1 MANRFRGTIDVDE
14 RSSVPDWE
22 PYLQPVAPEG
32 APSILYIVLDDV
44 GFSAME
50 PWGGLIETPNINRL
64 AARGLTYTNW
74 HTTALC
80 SPTRSSLLT
89 GRNHTTNGMAC
100 IAEATSGY
108 PNANGHI
115 PFECATVAEVLGE
128 RGWNTYMLGKW
139 HLCPSD
145 EMNMASTKRNWP
157 VGRGFERF
165 YGFLGGETNQWYPDL
180 VYDNH
185 PVDQPSWPEDGYHL
199 TADLTD
205 KAIEF
210 IKDAKAIAPAKP
222 FFMYYCPGATHAPHH
237 APKEWIEKYAGKF
250 DMGYERYRE
259 QVFVRQQEL
268 GIFPDH
274 AELSPLNPYAG
285 ETSVDGKPWPPLD
298 VVRPWDELSADEQRL
313 FCRMAEVYA
322 GFLSHTDDEIGRLL
336 DFLEQIGQYDNTII
350 VLVSDNGAS
359 GEGGPNGS
367 INESLFFNGIPDDVD
382 INLQYIDALGS
393 PATYNHYPV
402 GWAWA
407 FNTPFKMWK
416 RYNFEGG
423 VADPMVISWPRGIT
437 TQGELRHQF
446 LHATDI
452 VPTIYELIGVELP
465 DSVKG
470 YNQIPLEGVSFR
482 STFESDDVPTPKE
495 SGFFSM
501 LGSRAVW
508 HKGWKAV
515 SVHPTIAGWGH
526 FDRDRWELYN
536 TVDDPTECHDL
547 AEQEPAKLQE
557 LINHWFHLAGMYNGL
572 PLVDKTAVEVLADP
586 TRPQVAPSRDQYI
599 YYPDTAE
606 VPESAAVNIRNRSY
620 SIAVEVDLDAADA
633 AGVLFSH
640 GARFGGHSLY
650 LKDGKLKYV
659 YNFVGLK
666 EQMVE
671 STKTVPTGS
680 AILSASFV
688 REGDAMPTKGT
699 LSLFIND
706 EKVGEGTISTQ
717 PGNFSLVGEGLNVG
731 KDPGEPVTDD
741 YVGERP
747 YAFTGGTI
755 RQAIVDVSGEPFLDL
770 ETEALAMMARE

>member
-1 MANRFRGTIDVDE
+1 MAEFKGTIKLDARD
-14 RSSVPDWE
+14 STPDWA
-22 PYLQPVAPEG
+22 PYLQPVAPAG
-32 APSILYIVLDDV
+32 APNVLYIVLDDV

-50 PWGGLIETPNINRL
+50 PWGGMIETPNINRL

-115 PFECATVAEVLGE
+115 PFECATIAEVLGE

-145 EMNMASTKRNWP
+145 EMNLASTKRNWP
-157 VGRGFERF
+157 IGRGFERY

-185 PVDQPSWPEDGYHL
+185 PVEQPGWPEDGYHL
-199 TADLTD
+199 TTDLTD

-210 IKDAKAIAPAKP
+210 VKDSKTIAPEKP
-222 FFMYYCPGATHAPHH
+222 FFMYFCPGACHAPHH

-259 QVFVRQQEL
+259 LVFERQKQM
-268 GIFPDH
+268 GIFPES
-274 AELSPLNPYAG
+274 AELTPLNPYVD
-285 ETSVDGKPWPPLD
+285 ETSPEGKPWPPLD
-298 VVRPWDELSADEQRL
+298 VVRPWDELSVDEQRL

-322 GFLSHTDDEIGRLL
+322 GFLSHTDHEIGRLL
-336 DFLEQIGQYDNTII
+336 DFLDESGQFDNTIV

-367 INESLFFNGIPDDVD
+367 INESLFFNGIPDDIEV
-382 INLQYIDALGS
+382 NLQYIDLLGS
-393 PATYNHYPV
+393 TATYSHYPT

-423 VADPMVISWPRGIT
+423 VADPLVISWPAGIEAT
-437 TQGELRHQF
+437 GEVRHQF
-446 LHATDI
+446 LHATDV
-452 VPTIYELIGVELP
+452 VPTMYDMLGIEMPGV
-465 DSVKG
+465 VKG
-470 YNQIPLEGVSFR
+470 FDQIPLEGVSFR
-482 STFESDDVPTPKE
+482 STFDSDDVPTPKE

-508 HKGWKAV
+508 HQGWKAV

-526 FDRDRWELYN
+526 FDEDRWELFD
-536 TVDDPTECHDL
+536 TVDDPTENRDL
-547 AEQEPAKLQE
+547 AAQEPEKLRE
-557 LINHWFHLAGMYNGL
+557 LIELWFELADKYNGL
-572 PLVDKTAVEVLADP
+572 PLLDSTAVEVLADP
-586 TRPQVAPSRDQYI
+586 TRPQISVARDRYI
-599 YYPDTAE
+599 YYPDAAE

-620 SIAVEVDLDAADA
+620 TIAVEVDIEDPSRG
-633 AGVLFSH
+633 GVLFSH

-650 LKDGKLKYV
+650 VKDGKLKYV

-666 EQMVE
+666 EQMVVATQE
-671 STKTVPTGS
+671 VPKGPVIVS
-680 AILSASFV
+680 AAFE
-688 REGDAMPTKGT
+688 REGDAMPTTGT
-699 LSLFIND
+699 LTLYVND
-706 EKVGEGTISTQ
+706 EKVGEGTIQTQ

-741 YVGERP
+741 YPGSRP
-747 YAFTGGTI
+747 YPFVGGTI
-755 RQAIVDVSGEPFLDL
+755 RRVLVDVSGEPFVDL
-770 ETEALAMMARE
+770 EREAEMVMRRE